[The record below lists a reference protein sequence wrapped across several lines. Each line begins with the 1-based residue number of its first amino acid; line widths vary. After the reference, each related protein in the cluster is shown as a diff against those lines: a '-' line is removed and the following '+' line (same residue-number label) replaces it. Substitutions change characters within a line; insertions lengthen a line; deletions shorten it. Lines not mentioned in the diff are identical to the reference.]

1 MKLYN
6 IVVNT
11 AAEKYLILDYL
22 RSEAIE
28 IVDVAGYFE
37 QYIIYF
43 KCGEIDAET
52 VDAEI
57 NYILSMH
64 SQLFPLALTIGGL
77 KCLSNIQA

>member
-1 MKLYN
+1 MIKTYN

-11 AAEKYLILDYL
+11 AAEKYLVLDYL
-22 RSEAIE
+22 RNESIE

-43 KCGEIDAET
+43 KCGEIDAEI

-64 SQLFPLALTIGGL
+64 
-77 KCLSNIQA
+77 C